1 MSDGVIHGH
10 FRFESGILI
19 STMISSSYYILINVY
34 GIKSIVRSRNTILN
48 IMYFGWRKYNT
59 EPILSIFSIS
69 SHYYQDASQIY
80 RNFWNKVRK
89 EHKCFL
95 ILYLEDKNCPRLA
108 CNRIYAC
115 NNKKEE
121 ELSFY

>member
-59 EPILSIFSIS
+59 EPILSVQFTLLSG
-69 SHYYQDASQIY
+69 
-80 RNFWNKVRK
+80 
-89 EHKCFL
+89 CFPN
-95 ILYLEDKNCPRLA
+95 IPKFLE
-108 CNRIYAC
+108 
-115 NNKKEE
+115 
-121 ELSFY
+121 